1 MNENHSKD
9 TLVRESLWSSA
20 IVRVFSVL
28 DSDGVIKEKFFRS
41 LPGDAR
47 MAYRFFR
54 NHRSK
59 HIASKVDPIEKIKAG
74 IYLTDTCSDTR
85 EILGVGN
92 LAMKENLFE
101 CADFLRSLCAF
112 LEVLKMELEKEI
124 EEWGA
129 QVLQMATKDNIDCL
143 YKLPTM
149 ILEEDGYV
157 HMG

>member
-1 MNENHSKD
+1 MD
-9 TLVRESLWSSA
+9 A
-20 IVRVFSVL
+20 A
-28 DSDGVIKEKFFRS
+28 VIHE
-41 LPGDAR
+41 
-47 MAYRFFR
+47 
-54 NHRSK
+54 
-59 HIASKVDPIEKIKAG
+59 DPET
-74 IYLTDTCSDTR
+74 LTD
-85 EILGVGN
+85 EVI

-101 CADFLRSLCAF
+101 CPDFLRSLCAF